1 MNIETLSERKLE
13 DLYNKRHRETVAQC
27 QVCIAAG
34 MGNWTPRQRDEAL
47 RGQLPATDEQLAI
60 CRDWLASS
68 AAMMEVNG
76 ERTRRKQYHG
86 SYKPIRRAA

>member
-13 DLYNKRHRETVAQC
+13 DLYNKRYRDDANQC
-27 QVCIAAG
+27 AVCIAAG

-60 CRDWLASS
+60 CRDWLTSS
-68 AAMMEVNG
+68 VALMEVCD
-76 ERTRRKQYHG
+76 ERARRKKYSG
-86 SYKPIRRAA
+86 TYKPIRRAA

>member
-13 DLYNKRHRETVAQC
+13 DLYNKRFRDDAAQS
-27 QVCIAAG
+27 QACIAAG

-47 RGQLPATDEQLAI
+47 RGQIDATDAQIAV

-68 AAMMEVNG
+68 VAFREVCDEQARR
-76 ERTRRKQYHG
+76 ERYHG
-86 SYKPIRRAA
+86 SRKPIRKAA

>member
-13 DLYNKRHRETVAQC
+13 DLYNKRFRDDAAQS

-47 RGQLPATDEQLAI
+47 RGQSPATDEQLSI

-68 AAMMEVNG
+68 VAFMEVCD
-76 ERTRRKQYHG
+76 ERARRKQYHG

>member
-1 MNIETLSERKLE
+1 MNIETLSARKLN
-13 DLYNKRHRETVAQC
+13 DLYNKRFRDDAAQS

-47 RGQLPATDEQLAI
+47 RGQSPATDEQLAI

-68 AAMMEVNG
+68 VAFMEVCH
-76 ERTRRKQYHG
+76 ELDRRKHYHG
-86 SYKPIRRAA
+86 SHKPIRRAA